1 MQSKGIQVGKGLC
14 KPGAIE
20 ELLGLNLILP
30 IQMEKIST
38 WEYAAAIWMNCID
51 CYYSVNI
58 YFSPT

>member
-38 WEYAAAIWMNCID
+38 
-51 CYYSVNI
+51 
-58 YFSPT
+58 